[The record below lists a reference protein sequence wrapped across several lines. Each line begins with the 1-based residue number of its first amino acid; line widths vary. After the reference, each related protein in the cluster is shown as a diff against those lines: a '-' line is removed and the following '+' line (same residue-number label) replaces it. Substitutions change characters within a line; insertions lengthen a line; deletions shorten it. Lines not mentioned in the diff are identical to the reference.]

1 MESTGIFAAALSV
14 RFVCVGSSLVRR
26 MRMMRGC

>member
-1 MESTGIFAAALSV
+1 MEGTGTFATASV
-14 RFVCVGSSLVRR
+14 VPFVPNEVPLVRR